1 MHLGHALMNSRGAT
15 PVVVAACVRL
25 DHIRGDRTGG
35 EAMSI
40 WLRYLAIAAF
50 VGNGLT
56 AFWNLIGSGRMSLQ
70 GSLGGGIDRL
80 ALNLCFSLVAI
91 VLAALIAAPTQRDVS
106 LSTKIIAVP
115 SVLGGGLGVLSS
127 AMLLYP
133 RTGQPQTSLSTDALA
148 VDLLVM
154 ERAVQTAFFSAC
166 TLALAILVLASRR
179 SSA

>member
-1 MHLGHALMNSRGAT
+1 MNSRGAI
-15 PVVVAACVRL
+15 PVVVAVGVRL
-25 DHIRGDRTGG
+25 DHIRGDGTGG

-40 WLRYLAIAAF
+40 WLRYLAIAAL

-56 AFWNLIGSGRMSLQ
+56 AFWNLIGLGRMTLQ
-70 GSLGGGIDRL
+70 GSLAGGIDRL
-80 ALNLCFSLVAI
+80 ALNLFFSLAAI
-91 VLAALIAAPTQRDVS
+91 VLAALIAAPTRRDVS
-106 LSTKIIAVP
+106 LRTKIIAVP

-133 RTGQPQTSLSTDALA
+133 RADQPQTSLSTDALA